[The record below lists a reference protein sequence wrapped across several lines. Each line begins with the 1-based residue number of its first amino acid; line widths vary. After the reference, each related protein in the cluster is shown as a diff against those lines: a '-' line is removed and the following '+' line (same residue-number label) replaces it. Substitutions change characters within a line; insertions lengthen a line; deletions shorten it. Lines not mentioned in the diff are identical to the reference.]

1 MPGLLVREN
10 RYLQKTSIQQCL
22 HVRLIRVCKRAQHFV
37 RLIRVYSSEFY
48 MYLYFYQKP
57 DKFLLQINIFI
68 PALGYILILHAISDI
83 SFLVPDDLSDPTC
96 RICTACHDI
105 SNNIWKKD
113 VSLRHELYTLSFP
126 YPLFVY
132 CYCYAKC
139 Y

>member
-1 MPGLLVREN
+1 
-10 RYLQKTSIQQCL
+10 
-22 HVRLIRVCKRAQHFV
+22 
-37 RLIRVYSSEFY
+37 

-139 Y
+139 YYIYGIARDIEVGICPLSELCLCKTHHNKEILLMKWHMH